1 MDKDNILTENKLL
14 KYLSALI
21 PFTILKNKI
30 KSSKNIAVM
39 KDPNVKKALSKF
51 EKSYK
56 ETQKYNKEVQD
67 WIKKYRDEKIKKAG
81 K

>member
-1 MDKDNILTENKLL
+1 
-14 KYLSALI
+14 
-21 PFTILKNKI
+21 
-30 KSSKNIAVM
+30 M

-81 K
+81 KQINGIVSKRRKRIKRYSEAKS